1 MAGTKLTKAQVVGTM
16 ADKTGLAKKDV
27 GNFFEVLGDL
37 VRDNLGKKGPGQFV
51 IPGLVRIRVVHKKAT
66 PERQGRNPATGE
78 PMVFKAKP
86 ARRVVKAAPIKALKD
101 SIA

>member
-1 MAGTKLTKAQVVGTM
+1 M